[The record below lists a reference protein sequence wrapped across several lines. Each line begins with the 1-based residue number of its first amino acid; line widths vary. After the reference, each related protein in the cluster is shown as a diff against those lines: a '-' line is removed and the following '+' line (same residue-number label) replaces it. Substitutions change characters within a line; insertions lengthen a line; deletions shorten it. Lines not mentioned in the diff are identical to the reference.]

1 MNNNLYA
8 PNVQFRD
15 KLQEPNMAERG
26 NAEEAGEGG
35 GGREEGRVQH
45 EGYVQVI
52 CSKKLL

>member
-8 PNVQFRD
+8 PHVQFRD